1 MSKIKYFLY
10 SLVPIFILLLTC
22 VLLFISVNNIDVIII
37 ITLLQILLYVRIY
50 TLRWYHI
57 MILLMILELMILNIF
72 LVSII
77 VSWSLSGSYFLIYC
91 FVTLRVAE
99 ARVGISLL
107 TILIRAHGRDYLTL
121 D

>member
-1 MSKIKYFLY
+1 MGYLY
-10 SLVPIFILLLTC
+10 LFCYPPAYYCLSLLTI
-22 VLLFISVNNIDVIII
+22 LMIII
-37 ITLLQILLYVRIY
+37 VITLLQILLYVRIY

-72 LVSII
+72 SVSMI

>member
-1 MSKIKYFLY
+1 MGYPYLFCY
-10 SLVPIFILLLTC
+10 SPAYYCLFLLTI
-22 VLLFISVNNIDVIII
+22 LIIII
-37 ITLLQILLYVRIY
+37 ITLLHILLYVRLY

>member
-1 MSKIKYFLY
+1 MGYPYLLY
-10 SLVPIFILLLTC
+10 YSPAYYCLFLLT
-22 VLLFISVNNIDVIII
+22 I
-37 ITLLQILLYVRIY
+37 LLQILLYVRIY

-72 LVSII
+72 LVSMI

>member
-1 MSKIKYFLY
+1 MG
-10 SLVPIFILLLTC
+10 TC

-72 LVSII
+72 LVSMI

-91 FVTLRVAE
+91 FVILNG
-99 ARVGISLL
+99 VGVGLTWRLSLVL
-107 TILIRAHGRDYLTL
+107 GVPLGGFYGV
-121 D
+121 

>member
-1 MSKIKYFLY
+1 MGYLYLFCYSPAYYCFYVTPNTSVWENIHVKMVPYYDLTNDSRIDDIKY
-10 SLVPIFILLLTC
+10 
-22 VLLFISVNNIDVIII
+22 
-37 ITLLQILLYVRIY
+37 
-50 TLRWYHI
+50 
-57 MILLMILELMILNIF
+57 F

>member
-1 MSKIKYFLY
+1 MGYQRRVHG
-10 SLVPIFILLLTC
+10 VPIFILLLTC

-57 MILLMILELMILNIF
+57 MILLMILELILNIF
-72 LVSII
+72 LVSMI